1 MCTCIRLFLSHI
13 LFSVGEVT
21 FLRRP
26 GASVRVI
33 TVEPALHGLEVLAL
47 VPLGQLGVFTVG
59 LVQRQ
64 VPQLYRTPGHCQQS
78 TVRGHKLTVSF
89 FFLILYIYS
98 NKIYSCNIHVYI
110 YYILCQIIP
119 YQSFKQDPDI

>member
-33 TVEPALHGLEVLAL
+33 TVEPALHGLKVLAL

-78 TVRGHKLTVSF
+78 EVTNSLLV

-98 NKIYSCNIHVYI
+98 NKIYLYNIHVHV
-110 YYILCQIIP
+110 YILFSVPNNSI
-119 YQSFKQDPDI
+119 SKLKTGS

>member
-1 MCTCIRLFLSHI
+1 MCTCIRLFLSHV

-33 TVEPALHGLEVLAL
+33 TVEPALHGLEVLTL

-78 TVRGHKLTVSF
+78 EVTNSLLVF

>member
-1 MCTCIRLFLSHI
+1 M
-13 LFSVGEVT
+13 GEVT

-78 TVRGHKLTVSF
+78 EVTNSLLV

-98 NKIYSCNIHVYI
+98 NKIY
-110 YYILCQIIP
+110 L
-119 YQSFKQDPDI
+119 

>member
-33 TVEPALHGLEVLAL
+33 TVEPALHGLKVLAL

-64 VPQLYRTPGHCQQS
+64 VPQLYRTPGHIKY
-78 TVRGHKLTVSF
+78 TVVVS
-89 FFLILYIYS
+89 
-98 NKIYSCNIHVYI
+98 
-110 YYILCQIIP
+110 
-119 YQSFKQDPDI
+119 

>member
-1 MCTCIRLFLSHI
+1 MCTCIRLFLSHV

-33 TVEPALHGLEVLAL
+33 TVEPALQGLEVLAL
-47 VPLGQLGVFTVG
+47 VPLGQLRVFTVR

-64 VPQLYRTPGHCQQS
+64 IPQLYRTPGHCQQS
-78 TVRGHKLTVSF
+78 EVTNSLLV

>member
-1 MCTCIRLFLSHI
+1 MCTCIRLFLSHV

-89 FFLILYIYS
+89 FF
-98 NKIYSCNIHVYI
+98 
-110 YYILCQIIP
+110 
-119 YQSFKQDPDI
+119 

>member
-1 MCTCIRLFLSHI
+1 MCTCIRLFLSHV

-78 TVRGHKLTVSF
+78 EVTNSLLVF
-89 FFLILYIYS
+89 FFKFYIFTQIKYTHVTYMYIYITFCA
-98 NKIYSCNIHVYI
+98 K
-110 YYILCQIIP
+110 
-119 YQSFKQDPDI
+119 

>member
-1 MCTCIRLFLSHI
+1 MCTCIRLFLSHV

-78 TVRGHKLTVSF
+78 EVTNSLLVF

>member
-1 MCTCIRLFLSHI
+1 M
-13 LFSVGEVT
+13 GEVT

-89 FFLILYIYS
+89 LLLFLILYIYS
-98 NKIYSCNIHVYI
+98 NKIYLYNIHVYI
-110 YYILCQIIP
+110 YYFLCQIIP
-119 YQSFKQDPDI
+119 YQRFKTGF

>member
-1 MCTCIRLFLSHI
+1 MCTCIRLFLSHV

-33 TVEPALHGLEVLAL
+33 IVEPALHGLEVLAL

-78 TVRGHKLTVSF
+78 EVTNSLLVF

>member
-47 VPLGQLGVFTVG
+47 VPLGQLGVFTVR

-89 FFLILYIYS
+89 FLKFYIYTQI
-98 NKIYSCNIHVYI
+98 KYTYKT
-110 YYILCQIIP
+110 YMYMYILFSVPNNSI
-119 YQSFKQDPDI
+119 SKLKTGS

>member
-33 TVEPALHGLEVLAL
+33 TVEPALHGLEVLTL
-47 VPLGQLGVFTVG
+47 VPLGQLGLFTVG

-78 TVRGHKLTVSF
+78 TVRGHKLTVSCF
-89 FFLILYIYS
+89 FKFYIYTQI
-98 NKIYSCNIHVYI
+98 KYTYKT
-110 YYILCQIIP
+110 YMYMYILFSVPNNSI
-119 YQSFKQDPDI
+119 SKLKTGS